1 MENKKKEPRH
11 YKTLTFTNRLQ
22 IEAWLRVKTP
32 IKDIARYLGV
42 HISTVYRELQRG
54 QYEHLNSDYTTEW
67 RYSPDIAEQHKQD
80 NLRAKGADLKIGKD
94 HALAAHIEK
103 KIREDKYS
111 PEAVLGE
118 IKAKGLKFETSI
130 SRTTLYRYI
139 DDGLFLTI
147 TNENLPIKRNKG
159 RYKKVQPAP
168 ARAPRG
174 ESIEKRPDEIGER
187 VTFGNWE
194 MDCVEGKKGT
204 KATLLVLTERF
215 SRWEIIRKIKEKT
228 MESVVS
234 VLNQLEKEWGERFNK
249 VFQTIT
255 VDNGCEFS
263 DCAGMERS
271 VDGGKRTKV
280 YYCHPYSSWERGSN
294 ENQNKMIRRHYP
306 KGMSFEHI
314 GESDVQRVQDWLN
327 NYPRAMFD
335 YMTAADIFAACLNS
349 AA

>member
-1 MENKKKEPRH
+1 MENKKREPRH

-22 IEAWLRVKTP
+22 IEAWLRVSTP
-32 IKDIARYLGV
+32 VKDIARYLGV
-42 HISTVYRELQRG
+42 HISTVYRELKRG

-103 KIREDKYS
+103 KIGEEKYS

-147 TNENLPIKRNKG
+147 TNENLPVKRNKG
-159 RYKKVQPAP
+159 KYKKVKPAP
-168 ARAPRG
+168 AKAPRG
-174 ESIEKRPDEIGER
+174 ESIEKRPEEIGER

-204 KATLLVLTERF
+204 KATLLVLTERYT
-215 SRWEIIRKIKEKT
+215 RWEIIRKMKDKT
-228 MESVVS
+228 AASVVEE
-234 VLNQLEKEWGERFNK
+234 LNRLEQDYGERFRRL
-249 VFQTIT
+249 FQTIT
-255 VDNGCEFS
+255 VDNGTEFS
-263 DCAGMERS
+263 DCAGMEQG
-271 VDGGKRTKV
+271 VDGGKRTTV

-306 KGMSFEHI
+306 KGMSFEQI
-314 GESDVQRVQDWLN
+314 GEKDVQRVQDWLN

-335 YMTAADIFAACLNS
+335 YLTAADMFEACLNS